1 MTGFKRKSA
10 FPQLQLVAK
19 AKRTKVVPKAAVK
32 KAVLA
37 LAETK
42 TKTSVVTE
50 QALINSA
57 NPLYFDLPI
66 IDSGST
72 VADRNGNK
80 VVATKIRVRVCLHNN
95 GTAVGA
101 QMFVRML
108 LLRIDEGR
116 YRLNSDITNFFF
128 EGQTD
133 IALAGN
139 ITDLLR
145 EVNREGV
152 TVLWDKIQPLGLN
165 VVSTGIE
172 NVKYLEKDVKLNQT
186 MTYRDNLSAD
196 ATNVR
201 YALVC
206 FSRDGA
212 NDGSATT
219 VEASVSTRIDFKD
232 M

>member
-1 MTGFKRKSA
+1 MTGFKRKA
-10 FPQLQLVAK
+10 TFPQLQLVAK
-19 AKRTKVVPKAAVK
+19 TKRTKIVPKAAVK
-32 KAVLA
+32 KAVLS

-50 QALINSA
+50 QALINT
-57 NPLYFDLPI
+57 NDPLYFDFPI

-80 VVATKIRVRVCLHNN
+80 VVATGLRIRVCLHNN
-95 GTAVGA
+95 GTAVA
-101 QMFVRML
+101 QQMFVRML

-116 YRLNSDITNFFF
+116 YRLNADITSFFF

-133 IALAGN
+133 ITLAGN

-145 EVNREGV
+145 EPNREGV
-152 TVLWDKIQPLGLN
+152 TVMWDRVVPLGLN

-172 NVKYLEKDVKLNQT
+172 NVKYLEKDVKINHT
-186 MTYRDNLSAD
+186 MTFCDNLSAN

-206 FSRDGA
+206 FARDGA

-219 VEASVSTRIDFKD
+219 VEISASTRMDFKD